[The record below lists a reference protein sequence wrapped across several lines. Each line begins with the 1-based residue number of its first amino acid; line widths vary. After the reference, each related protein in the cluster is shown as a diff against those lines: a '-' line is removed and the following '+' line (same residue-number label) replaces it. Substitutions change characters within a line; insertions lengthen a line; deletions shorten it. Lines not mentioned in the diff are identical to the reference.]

1 MHQITPS
8 PLYPMLLLLL
18 FMGLLKLYLGASQ
31 AVLVVKSPLA
41 IQESWVRSLGQEDPL
56 EEEMATQSSMI
67 AWKIPWTEEP
77 DGLQSI
83 GLHRV
88 GHDWRDLASVQT
100 LPSYFFSRYSFSGLA
115 NLPLILQIW
124 KYNPITL
131 NFSQLRSTSCIWIST
146 YFYSFLFS
154 IKLTST
160 VHRPTHLL
168 LLYLVVMTK
177 LNEFWAQ
184 PWYLKCI
191 ITNLTLLTDWEAVI
205 NMITFHKDISSTDIN
220 HKKHASFSVK
230 VNSIELLRS
239 YGLTGR
245 AECL

>member
-1 MHQITPS
+1 M
-8 PLYPMLLLLL
+8 
-18 FMGLLKLYLGASQ
+18 
-31 AVLVVKSPLA
+31 
-41 IQESWVRSLGQEDPL
+41 QETWVRSLGQEDPL

-115 NLPLILQIW
+115 ILPLILQIW